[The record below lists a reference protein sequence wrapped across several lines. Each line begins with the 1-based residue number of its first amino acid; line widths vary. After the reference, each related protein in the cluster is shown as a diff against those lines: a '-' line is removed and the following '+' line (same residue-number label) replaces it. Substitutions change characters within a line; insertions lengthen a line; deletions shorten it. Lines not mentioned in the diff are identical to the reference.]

1 MKLLMIVVDSKCRE
15 ELEVLFK
22 KVGVAG
28 YTEIPEVHG
37 VGESGI
43 RMGSGAF
50 PKTSSLFFT
59 IVAPEKVNELKEAVN
74 RFCGAFDRH
83 MKMVQWGVEEVV

>member
-1 MKLLMIVVDSKCRE
+1 MKLLMIVVDSQCRE
-15 ELEVLFK
+15 ELEVLFI

-28 YTEIPEVHG
+28 YTEIPKVHG
-37 VGESGI
+37 VGDTGI

-59 IVAPEKVNELKEAVN
+59 IVKAEKVHELKEAITS
-74 RFCGAFDRH
+74 FCEAYGRH
-83 MKMVQWGVEEVV
+83 FKMVQWGVEEIV